1 MVTTR
6 LDPLPTEL
14 FDIDYRSITDRVERR
29 SRGPVSRGLG
39 AVRQDILTNSP
50 VSGVVSSLY
59 NGELT
64 PAVLYRD
71 MSRLLVD
78 LDIPIDPIQD
88 YLERSGRS
96 VMRISG
102 REIARRVENYMLDRE
117 GLDYQRRDVIFD
129 ERDPLLTEEVTRG
142 SRLFWDMFGRDS
154 IRAIKDEIESAYL
167 EDNADGGTIARRVEA
182 VAGLSPRQAR
192 ALRRMR
198 TTLRSGPLSAARQEQ
213 QLSDYA
219 EKLFDDRVK
228 MTVRTE
234 LNRVANA
241 SVISYWGQMINRGS
255 LDRNSVVVQW
265 ETAFDER
272 TCSICGPLD
281 GVTTAIHGSFT
292 PTVVAPPAHP
302 NCRCY
307 LNVVDV
313 RKT

>member
-71 MSRLLVD
+71 MSQLLVD

-129 ERDPLLTEEVTRG
+129 ERPATDGRG
-142 SRLFWDMFGRDS
+142 HSW
-154 IRAIKDEIESAYL
+154 
-167 EDNADGGTIARRVEA
+167 
-182 VAGLSPRQAR
+182 
-192 ALRRMR
+192 
-198 TTLRSGPLSAARQEQ
+198 
-213 QLSDYA
+213 
-219 EKLFDDRVK
+219 
-228 MTVRTE
+228 
-234 LNRVANA
+234 
-241 SVISYWGQMINRGS
+241 
-255 LDRNSVVVQW
+255 
-265 ETAFDER
+265 
-272 TCSICGPLD
+272 
-281 GVTTAIHGSFT
+281 
-292 PTVVAPPAHP
+292 
-302 NCRCY
+302 
-307 LNVVDV
+307 
-313 RKT
+313 